1 MGEEGSS
8 GVTIEFLSKTKLQ
21 DKTFD
26 EKVDSIIGKVK
37 DNAVL
42 VLEEGWS
49 PEEERHL
56 IENAME
62 EIDEDFPG
70 IEFLGLT
77 DRDSRI
83 HRAKRMFY
91 EKVMNEK
98 YREGITIVGNSR
110 VMERVKKERDAV
122 SFLAKL
128 EDEEE

>member
-1 MGEEGSS
+1 MGDD
-8 GVTIEFLSKTKLQ
+8 GVTIEFLSKKKL
-21 DKTFD
+21 DEKDFD
-26 EKVDSIIGKVK
+26 EKVDSIIEKVK

-49 PEEERHL
+49 HEEERKL

-77 DRDSRI
+77 DRNSKV

-91 EKVMNEK
+91 EKVLNEK

-110 VMERVKKERDAV
+110 VMEKVKKERDAV

-128 EDEEE
+128 ENGGEEEE

>member
-1 MGEEGSS
+1 MGEDGVN
-8 GVTIEFLSKTKLQ
+8 GVTIEFLSKNKLQ
-21 DKTFD
+21 DKSFE

-56 IENAME
+56 IENAMD

-70 IEFLGLT
+70 IEFLGLN

-128 EDEEE
+128 EEEE

>member
-1 MGEEGSS
+1 MAEE
-8 GVTIEFLSKTKLQ
+8 GVTIEFLSKQKLQ

-49 PEEERHL
+49 HEEERKL
-56 IENAME
+56 IQTAME

-70 IEFLGLT
+70 IEFLGLN
-77 DRDSRI
+77 DRNSKLDQ
-83 HRAKRMFY
+83 AKRLFY
-91 EKVMNEK
+91 EKVLDEK
-98 YREGITIVGNSR
+98 YRRGITIVGNSR

-128 EDEEE
+128 EEEDE

>member
-1 MGEEGSS
+1 MGED
-8 GVTIEFLSKTKLQ
+8 GVTIEFLSKKKL
-21 DKTFD
+21 DEKDFE
-26 EKVDSIIGKVK
+26 EKVDSIIEKVK
-37 DNAVL
+37 ENAVL

-49 PEEERHL
+49 HEEERQL
-56 IENAME
+56 IETAMD

-77 DRDSRI
+77 ERNSKV

-91 EKVMNEK
+91 EKVLNEK

-128 EDEEE
+128 EEEEE